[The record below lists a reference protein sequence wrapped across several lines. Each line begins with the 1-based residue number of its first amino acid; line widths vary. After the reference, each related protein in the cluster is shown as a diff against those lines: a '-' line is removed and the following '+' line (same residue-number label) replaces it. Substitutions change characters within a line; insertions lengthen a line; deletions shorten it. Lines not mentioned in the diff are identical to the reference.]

1 MALYLQNILRNSKKY
16 PGVNSPGLSFFL
28 ITDNINEPV
37 RWHIEDIINYSFE
50 FLGKCLAEN
59 QSRCLS
65 HKHFWYLLSM

>member
-1 MALYLQNILRNSKKY
+1 MASYLQNILRNSK
-16 PGVNSPGLSFFL
+16 NIPGLIPRDFLFL

-37 RWHIEDIINYSFE
+37 RQRIEDIINYSFE

-65 HKHFWYLLSM
+65 HKRF